1 MKIEDIKILDLM
13 EINLL
18 KKKVTILH
26 NYTNID
32 FYKIDTTKTSI
43 LFLLENSKKINDD
56 FHKNIKDL
64 RFPILID
71 DELTDIYGYLFF
83 KDLNLDEFSNLI
95 NTIPFKFLKKRKQN
109 EIIKKYNEF
118 INLKDNYEK
127 SQFIK
132 KEKRR

>member
-18 KKKVTILH
+18 NKKASILY

-32 FYKIDTTKTSI
+32 FYKYDTTKTSI
-43 LFLLENSKKINDD
+43 LFLLENSKRINDD

-71 DELTDIYGYLFF
+71 DELTDIYGYFFF

-95 NTIPFKFLKKRKQN
+95 SVIPFKFLKKRKQD

-118 INLKDNYEK
+118 INLENDYFKA
-127 SQFIK
+127 QFIK